1 MAHLTEPRLVQTSSL
16 SGSGAHY
23 RRRERADQLATVL
36 RIIHQ
41 MSRIRALDTLLETL
55 AEEIHVSLGYASVHI
70 FLTEGTRLVLR
81 AAASITGF
89 EPHGEHPFSG
99 SSPAALACQQSCLIF
114 SDTFAEQA
122 SISTY
127 PNEAVACASIP
138 LISNRQ
144 AIGAIEIL
152 TDDFTRWRSADIE
165 ALMALAKQS
174 AMIIETSQRN
184 STEFDQLYA
193 ALQSR
198 ADQLTL
204 VNEISTVVSAN
215 LDEHA
220 AFQSIVTQMPRA
232 VPCQGVSLANY
243 DAERQILTLRALWF
257 MGAKTTIDIGSEL
270 RLEDTEARFAIES
283 GLLHYVS
290 DLSLSPTAYSHRL
303 LNNEYLR
310 SLVHVPIM
318 SGDECLGVLS
328 LMRSEPNSFTGVD
341 LALLNSLSPHIATAF
356 HNASLY
362 AQAQQ
367 AYSELAMAQ
376 EHTLQTERLRA
387 IGEMASGVAHDFNNL
402 LAIILGHMEL
412 MKSGDPGQAERSR
425 RAVIQAAQDGAQT
438 VRRIQEFVRT
448 NPELHSTYVNLAELG
463 DDVVQLTRPRWHSD
477 MIGKG
482 VVIDVRCDLRPVP
495 NVLGNSTEL
504 REVVTNLILNAV
516 DAMPHGGA
524 LLLRSG
530 VDGDMIWLEVAD
542 TGHGIP
548 PEVCARIF
556 EPFYTTK
563 ANRGTG
569 LGLAVSRSIALRH
582 NGELTVESE
591 PGRGSRFR
599 LSVPAAE
606 APPETEQVAMANI
619 ALQSLNILLVEDDAG
634 VRDTM
639 AQLLRLDDHNVDC
652 AANGRSALEQFAPGK
667 YDVVISDLGMPD
679 MTGWEVLAAVRAAD
693 STTTTILASGWGAQL
708 DPHDARVRG
717 VDHIVPKPIDVK
729 ALNAAL
735 AAAQRIR

>member
-1 MAHLTEPRLVQTSSL
+1 MTHLTEPRLVQTSPPL
-16 SGSGAHY
+16 GSGANY

-41 MSRIRALDTLLETL
+41 ISRIRALDALLETL
-55 AEEIHVSLGYASVHI
+55 AEEIHVSLGYASAHI
-70 FLTEGTRLVLR
+70 FLTEGSKLVLR
-81 AAASITGF
+81 AGASITGF
-89 EPHGEHPFSG
+89 EPHSKHPISG

-127 PNEAVACASIP
+127 PNEEVACASIP

-144 AIGAIEIL
+144 AIGAIEIFM
-152 TDDFTRWRSADIE
+152 DDPGRWRSADIE

-198 ADQLTL
+198 ADQLAL
-204 VNEISTVVSAN
+204 VNEISTAVSAN
-215 LDEHA
+215 LDQHA
-220 AFQSIVTQMPRA
+220 ALQTIVTQMPRA
-232 VPCQGVSLANY
+232 VPCQRVSLASY
-243 DAERQILTLRALWF
+243 DAERQTLTLRALWF
-257 MGAKTTIDIGSEL
+257 MGAKTTVDVGSEV
-270 RLEDTEARFAIES
+270 RVEETEARFAIAS
-283 GLLHYVS
+283 GYLHYVS
-290 DLSLSPTAYSHRL
+290 DLSLSPTAYSYTL

-318 SGDECLGVLS
+318 SGDECLGMLS
-328 LMRSEPNSFTGVD
+328 LMRSEPNSFTGID

-356 HNASLY
+356 RNASLY

-412 MKSGDPGQAERSR
+412 MKSGDPGQSERSR

-448 NPELHSTYVNLAELG
+448 NPEQHSTYVNLAELG

-482 VVIDVRCDLRPVP
+482 VVIDVRCDLREVP
-495 NVLGNSTEL
+495 DVLGNSTEL

-524 LLLRSG
+524 LLLTSG
-530 VDGDMIWLEVAD
+530 VEDGVVWLDVAD

-548 PEVCARIF
+548 PEVRARIF

-599 LSVPAAE
+599 LSVPATE
-606 APPETEQVAMANI
+606 KPPEAAQAASVTI
-619 ALQSLNILLVEDDAG
+619 APQPLRILLVEDDAG

-639 AQLLRLDDHNVDC
+639 AQLLRLDDHSVDC
-652 AANGRSALEQFAPGK
+652 AANGRSALEQFAPGR

-679 MTGWEVLAAVRAAD
+679 MTGWEVLAAVRATD
-693 STTTTILASGWGAQL
+693 PTTTTILASGWGAQI
-708 DPHDARVRG
+708 DPHEARGRG
-717 VDHIVPKPIDVK
+717 VDHIVPKPIDID

-735 AAAQRIR
+735 AAAQRTR